1 MPRAARAAPPTI
13 RQVAARAG
21 VSIKTVS
28 RVVNGAAYVS
38 EATRRRVQR
47 AIARLNY
54 RPNALARGLVT
65 GRSRSLGL
73 VIADVVNPFFPPLV
87 RAVEDAAAA
96 RGYNVILCDTDE
108 DAGRERAVISV
119 LLERQVDGLILCASR
134 VPERHLRALAGD
146 GIPLMLVNRVVGHPR
161 IAAVVA
167 DGVAGGRMATGH
179 LLALGHR
186 RIAYL
191 AGPRASFSHR
201 SRLRGYRQALAAKG
215 IAPDPALIVG
225 GRATMAAGREAMA
238 ALLDLRRPPT
248 AVFAFDDLMAI
259 GAMEELRRRGMRV
272 PEDVAVAGFDDID
285 LAAFVDPPLTTVA
298 QPKAEMGRLAADRL
312 LDMIETGR
320 PPKDR
325 IVTLTPAL
333 VVRRSCG
340 ARAGSGSL
348 SSRRRPGRTSG

>member
-1 MPRAARAAPPTI
+1 MPRSSRTPPATI
-13 RQVAARAG
+13 RQVAALAG

-38 EATRRRVQR
+38 QATRRRVQR

-108 DAGRERAVISV
+108 DAGRERAAISV

-134 VPERHLRALAGD
+134 VPEGYLRALAD
-146 GIPLMLVNRVVGHPR
+146 DRIPLMLVNRVVGHLR
-161 IAAVVA
+161 TAAVVA
-167 DGVAGGRMATGH
+167 DGVAGGRAATEH

-201 SRLRGYRQALAAKG
+201 SRLRGYRQALAAKRV
-215 IAPDPALIVG
+215 AEDPALIVG
-225 GRATMAAGREAMA
+225 GAATMAAGREAA
-238 ALLDLRRPPT
+238 SALLDLRRPPT
-248 AVFAFDDLMAI
+248 AIFAFDDLMAI
-259 GAMEELRRRGMRV
+259 GAMEEIRRRGLRV
-272 PEDVAVAGFDDID
+272 PEDVAVVGFDDID
-285 LAAFVDPPLTTVA
+285 LSAFVDPPLTTVA

-320 PPKDR
+320 SPEHR
-325 IVTLTPAL
+325 IVTLTPVL

-340 ARAGSGSL
+340 ARAGSGSPRSGL
-348 SSRRRPGRTSG
+348 RPGRTSG